1 MKMQKNKKII
11 IALAVALVCAI
22 IACIVVFVLVTPSR
36 TTIYVFNDSY
46 AAGTQI
52 SGEMLSPLQVDSTM
66 VSSGANTATSEQFM
80 TTQECRDAISSGQ
93 SLRIDVTEGLPLMD
107 SMLSVTGGNSIE
119 MAMQSNAIAVTVSV
133 DGVTGVTD
141 ELSAGSRVNVYAT
154 YNSTGTSLLLE
165 NMRILNTEKTSDGS
179 LVSATL
185 EVNNSQALRLI
196 EAANRGNIYL
206 GIVDGNGYQYVDEAN
221 DAA

>member
-22 IACIVVFVLVTPSR
+22 IACIAVFVLVTPSR

-80 TTQECRDAISSGQ
+80 TTQECRDAS
-93 SLRIDVTEGLPLMD
+93 
-107 SMLSVTGGNSIE
+107 
-119 MAMQSNAIAVTVSV
+119 A
-133 DGVTGVTD
+133 DGF
-141 ELSAGSRVNVYAT
+141 
-154 YNSTGTSLLLE
+154 
-165 NMRILNTEKTSDGS
+165 
-179 LVSATL
+179 
-185 EVNNSQALRLI
+185 
-196 EAANRGNIYL
+196 
-206 GIVDGNGYQYVDEAN
+206 YVVCYRR
-221 DAA
+221 

>member
-22 IACIVVFVLVTPSR
+22 IACVAVFVLVTPSR

-141 ELSAGSRVNVYAT
+141 ELLAGSRVNVYAT

-206 GIVDGNGYQYVDEAN
+206 GIVDGNGYEYVDEAN